1 MLVKMMLSTA
11 LMTRNPCVALKKSEQ
26 PFSDAVAVSRAAAS
40 AAAGLDSQARLSDSE
55 TDRKTFRKA
64 G

>member
-1 MLVKMMLSTA
+1 MLVKMMLSTV

-40 AAAGLDSQARLSDSE
+40 AAGLDSQARLSDSE